1 MNLLSYVRSP
11 DGSNVSR
18 TQKTLALSL
27 ASMVNTVLQLLLSM
41 LSVRLMSKEEIAI
54 NSQTMLAYHAVAPIL
69 LLGLSNGLYYYLSKQ
84 EHRRRA
90 VLRES
95 LLIITITS
103 LIFAGFLLLGGN
115 IVLARQFHN
124 DALCYTLYWMIPYAL
139 ALSASSVLSCIFVF
153 ENRLRFNAVYSVG
166 QTMITLLVVGTV
178 TYLARNGTAM
188 VVAYSVCGSLFALCS
203 TVLVFRYVLPKSEE
217 QGSRMRWSSMKA
229 LLAVSIPLG
238 ISSMVGTLST
248 NLDKLIISSMLT
260 PAIYAVY
267 TQGARE
273 LPLIGTITGAINT
286 VMIVDLTKAAKDR
299 DYKTAISLFHKTAE
313 YTSMFLM
320 PIMVFCLAAA
330 PDIITFLYTDAYLDA
345 VPVFRIYLLYMP
357 IRVVLYGPLLIAL
370 GKSRF
375 VLARTILSLFF
386 NAGLSYI
393 LVRFLGAEGAA
404 LATIVSV
411 YMIDIT
417 LNLWV
422 ISRTIK
428 RPMHTLLPVA
438 QIGTYAMYSLPGG
451 VVCLLIQKLMPSVTS
466 IVLLAVQGSLFCVI
480 LIPIYKHHFRITWKE
495 MTQRVKIIL
504 KLT

>member
-41 LSVRLMSKEEIAI
+41 LSVRLMSKGEIAI

-69 LLGLSNGLYYYLSKQ
+69 LLGLSNGLYYHLSKQ

-103 LIFAGFLLLGGN
+103 LMFAGFLLLGGN
-115 IVLARQFHN
+115 MVLARQFHN
-124 DALCYTLYWMIPYAL
+124 EALCYTLYWMIPYAL
-139 ALSASSVLSCIFVF
+139 ALSANSVVSCIFVF
-153 ENRLRFNAVYSVG
+153 ENRLRFNAIYSVG
-166 QTMITLLVVGTV
+166 QTMITLLVVGAV
-178 TYLARNGTAM
+178 VFLARNGTAM
-188 VVAYSVCGSLFALCS
+188 VIAYSVCGSLFALCS
-203 TVLVFRYVLPKSEE
+203 TVLVFRYVLPKSEA
-217 QGSRMRWSSMKA
+217 QGSRMRWSSVKA

-248 NLDKLIISSMLT
+248 NLDKLIISAMLT
-260 PAIYAVY
+260 PTIYAVY

-286 VMIVDLTKAAKDR
+286 VMIVDLTKAAKNR
-299 DYKTAISLFHKTAE
+299 DYEAAVALFHKTAE
-313 YTSMFLM
+313 RTSMLLM
-320 PIMVFCLAAA
+320 PIMVFCFAAA
-330 PDIITFLYTDAYLDA
+330 PDLIAFLYTDAYLDA
-345 VPVFRIYLLYMP
+345 VPVFQIYLLYMP

-375 VLARTILSLFF
+375 ILWKTMIGLIV
-386 NAGLSYI
+386 NAGLSYF
-393 LVRFLGAEGAA
+393 LVLFLGAAGAA

-411 YMIDIT
+411 YLVNVP
-417 LNLWV
+417 LNLWA
-422 ISRTIK
+422 ISKETGIVWHRLI
-428 RPMHTLLPVA
+428 PFS
-438 QIGTYAMYSLPGG
+438 QIGIFILYSIPGG
-451 VVCLLIQKLMPSVTS
+451 ACCLLIQHLMPSMPSLMMLAVES
-466 IVLLAVQGSLFCVI
+466 VVFGIVLL
-480 LIPIYKHHFRITWKE
+480 PIYRYHFHLSWHKMMEKGKHLLH
-495 MTQRVKIIL
+495 II
-504 KLT
+504 